1 MAPHFKRVVIYGVG
15 LMGGSLGLAMRRR
28 RMAETIVG
36 LGRSRKTLERAVA
49 LGALDEFQTDAAQ
62 ALAGADA
69 LILGLPPR
77 VIRKRWSELAPLV
90 EPGAFITDVGSVK
103 STVVEEAER
112 HLPPEALFIG
122 SHPMAG
128 SEMAGV
134 QAARGDLFEGASC
147 FVTPTEKTSDR
158 ALTRAVSFWRAL
170 DSRVVVLTPERHD
183 QLMAGISHLP
193 HLAAVALI
201 QTLYSRGDSTL
212 FFRSVI
218 GNGFRDTTRIAAGDA
233 QLWEQIFSENREALG
248 ENLDRMIEILRHWR
262 DLLSRSDSSS
272 EIIEELTEA
281 SLHRRSLSDSPGS
294 TED

>member
-15 LMGGSLGLAMRRR
+15 LMGGSLGMAMRRR
-28 RMAETIVG
+28 RMAGVIVG
-36 LGRSRKTLERAVA
+36 LGRSKKTLERAVS
-49 LGALDEFQTDAAQ
+49 LGALDEFHTEAAE

-69 LILGLPPR
+69 LILCLPPR

-90 EPGAFITDVGSVK
+90 EPGTFVTDVGSVK

-112 HLPPEALFIG
+112 HLPGEALFVG

-128 SEMAGV
+128 SELAGV

-147 FVTPTEKTSDR
+147 FVTPTERTPVK
-158 ALTRAVSFWRAL
+158 ALTQAVGFWRAL
-170 DSRVVVLTPERHD
+170 DSRVVILTPDRHD
-183 QLMAGISHLP
+183 QLLAAISHLP
-193 HLAAVALI
+193 HLAAVALV

-233 QLWEQIFSENREALG
+233 QLWEQIFTENREALG

-262 DLLSRSDSSS
+262 ELLSRPDSSS
-272 EIIEELTEA
+272 EMIEELAEA
-281 SLHRRSLSDSPGS
+281 SLHRRGLSASSGAA
-294 TED
+294 EE